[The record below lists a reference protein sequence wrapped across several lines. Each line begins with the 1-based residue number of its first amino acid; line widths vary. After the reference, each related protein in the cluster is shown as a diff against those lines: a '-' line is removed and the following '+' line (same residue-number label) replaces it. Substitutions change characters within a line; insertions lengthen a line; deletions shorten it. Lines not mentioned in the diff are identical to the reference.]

1 MRKRLCAVLAV
12 ILLFTSIPATALA
25 GELST
30 PKLDVPEFKVPDN
43 MPDAFSS
50 LRDKYDSAIEGMKKQ
65 GLDVNNYKDGIGE
78 LTAPEGFG
86 KGPDGMSSAE
96 DIFKERYGDMWNE
109 RPVNSDFANQNLK
122 GKEERVKEWEE
133 NHPELGERPSFDP
146 LPELEDLPEFTLPKL
161 KELEK
166 DVQLTKKTLTS
177 FAQMSDSEFN
187 NYISNMEKKYMAV
200 FNQKQ
205 PGEIAFEQM
214 ANVPAFQVTNKWAD
228 LMKSP
233 SEVMDEYSFLTPAQR
248 ADLIANRS
256 KPAGFDEINST
267 TLDDLNQKYKE
278 KTLLGKLQTLGKNLL
293 DKGKETVNK
302 AGDSLKNLFNISNK
316 NDQSIGKKLLDK
328 GKEAVKKTGD
338 FFKNLFNKNDQSKE
352 YKDIYKKYYDKGSFF
367 FKNKE
372 QDKQRQQILDVFE
385 KYDIYDRNKD
395 RKKASDPEYMGKLIK
410 DNMDLLKKKIPGFK
424 SFK

>member
-86 KGPDGMSSAE
+86 KGPDGMSSAK

-214 ANVPAFQVTNKWAD
+214 ANVPSFQVTNKWAD

-302 AGDSLKNLFNISNK
+302 AGDFFK

-328 GKEAVKKTGD
+328 GKEAVKKAGD
-338 FFKNLFNKNDQSKE
+338 FFKNLFNKNDQNKE

-410 DNMDLLKKKIPGFK
+410 DNMDLLKKEIPGFK

>member
-1 MRKRLCAVLAV
+1 MRKRLCAVLAG

-30 PKLDVPEFKVPDN
+30 PKLDVPEFKVPNN

-86 KGPDGMSSAE
+86 KGPDGMPSAE

-278 KTLLGKLQTLGKNLL
+278 KTLLGKLQNLGENLL
-293 DKGKETVNK
+293 DKGKEAVNK
-302 AGDSLKNLFNISNK
+302 AGDFLKNLFNISNK
-316 NDQSIGKKLLDK
+316 NDQS
-328 GKEAVKKTGD
+328 
-338 FFKNLFNKNDQSKE
+338 KE
-352 YKDIYKKYYDKGSFF
+352 YKDIYKQYYDKGSFF

-385 KYDIYDRNKD
+385 KYGIYDRNKD

-410 DNMDLLKKKIPGFK
+410 DNMDLLKKEIPGFK

>member
-86 KGPDGMSSAE
+86 KGPDGMSSAK

-214 ANVPAFQVTNKWAD
+214 ANVPSFQVTNKWAD

-302 AGDSLKNLFNISNK
+302 AGDFFK
-316 NDQSIGKKLLDK
+316 NDQSIGKKLLDKGKEALDK

-338 FFKNLFNKNDQSKE
+338 FFKNLFNKNDQNKE

-410 DNMDLLKKKIPGFK
+410 DNMDLLKKEIPGFK